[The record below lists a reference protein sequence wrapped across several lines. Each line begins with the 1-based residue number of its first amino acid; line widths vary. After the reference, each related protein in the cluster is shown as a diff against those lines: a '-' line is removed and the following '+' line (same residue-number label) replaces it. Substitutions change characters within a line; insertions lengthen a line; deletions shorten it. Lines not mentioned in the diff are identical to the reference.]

1 MIEVGDRVQ
10 DNFGEKGIVLKIN
23 ERTDTATVQVE
34 GAGTHSYL
42 LSDLTL
48 LYKSDEFDE
57 NDFNDLVED

>member
-23 ERTDTATVQVE
+23 ERTNSVTVKVE
-34 GAGTHSYL
+34 EAGTQNYL
-42 LSDLTL
+42 LDDLTL

-57 NDFNDLVED
+57 NDFDILEEE